1 MKKKKIK
8 KTKLKLITDLNK
20 AIAKLE
26 YKRDWFM
33 YERPND
39 EIVNQIDRSLI
50 QLRRFRE
57 MVYYEL

>member
-1 MKKKKIK
+1 M
-8 KTKLKLITDLNK
+8 

-26 YKRDWFM
+26 YKRDWYL
-33 YERPND
+33 YERKND
-39 EIVNQIDRSLI
+39 EVVEQIDRSLI